1 MGKRDQEGVDAM
13 ERTKF
18 GRRAAGFAG
27 LWAGLIVLLAAAWPA
42 TGCGTLW
49 PTGLSAASGAGGG
62 PAGPGET
69 DADRAE
75 AARLSALEARCVRLD
90 EGRLI
95 WKGVAVGAGAMA
107 AASSAATALTAGFAD
122 PEDAQWASLGLG
134 LGSLVFGGVAL
145 LGTTMESAV
154 AEDFARICG
163 ELWMPAE
170 RATEPAAIADDGS
183 GPRLILGGD
192 GVVEVVEPAV
202 EPAPAAEGG
211 DVAPPEGTGTGADGL
226 EPEELAPAGASP

>member
-1 MGKRDQEGVDAM
+1 MRES
-13 ERTKF
+13 RTA
-18 GRRAAGFAG
+18 RRVAGFAG
-27 LWAGLIVLLAAAWPA
+27 LWFGLILLVAAAWPA
-42 TGCGTLW
+42 SGCGTLW

-69 DADRAE
+69 DAQRAE
-75 AARLSALEARCVRLD
+75 AARLAALESRCVALD

-107 AASSAATALTAGFAD
+107 AASSAATALTAGLAD

-154 AEDFARICG
+154 AEDFARLCG

-170 RATEPAAIADDGS
+170 RAAEPPPAPAIADDGS

-192 GVVEVVEPAV
+192 GAVEEVIIEAPAV
-202 EPAPAAEGG
+202 EPAPAPEGGG

-226 EPEELAPAGASP
+226 EPAELAPAGAPQG